1 MKNENMK
8 KKIENDLLNYDII
21 LERNGGETPV
31 VEISAL
37 KGKNIDEFYEALVKL
52 V

>member
-37 KGKNIDEFYEALVKL
+37 KGIGMKELIEGKI
-52 V
+52 